1 MPLSATIRLHQIKY
15 RKKTGIPPVD
25 RGALMVYNFNAPDKF
40 SPINSIFDA
49 EEGGKYLKNA
59 KTYELPLDIALPLF
73 SWGLV
78 FRNRQ
83 YQGILNGM
91 NSSEC
96 RALSFLSPP
105 KNEEKKYFA
114 VTADT
119 VFKGLYLRNGDEI
132 EIEEVSERDLFD
144 AVDLAAPLINSDTTH
159 LILYHLNSSI
169 LKNYNANVFQKILN
183 RLH

>member
-1 MPLSATIRLHQIKY
+1 M
-15 RKKTGIPPVD
+15 
-25 RGALMVYNFNAPDKF
+25 
-40 SPINSIFDA
+40 
-49 EEGGKYLKNA
+49 KNA

-91 NSSEC
+91 NSTEC

-105 KNEEKKYFA
+105 KNNEKKYFT

-144 AVDLAAPLINSDTTH
+144 AADLAAPLINSDTTH
-159 LILYHLNSSI
+159 LIFYHLNSSI
-169 LKNYNANVFQKILN
+169 IKNYNANVFQKILN